1 MLDAVER
8 RGVRR
13 DGVCEEE
20 GRREEGEKRGLK
32 NR

>member
-20 GRREEGEKRGLK
+20 GRRERRG
-32 NR
+32 RRGD